1 LKRRLPVGNSNAVTW
16 TGILL
21 GSLLGVLSAS
31 LAGAQSLPVRHY
43 DISDGL
49 IHNIVGRVSVDAHG
63 FVWAAS
69 GAGVSRFDGHEFVN
83 YTMTDGLPDPVA
95 NHVFTDSF
103 GRTWIATNGGGLA
116 RFRTQPDAQGRLFDI
131 VEVGQSRRSNR
142 VNKLLEAD
150 GSLWAATDEGL
161 FRAAASEA
169 PPKFTEVPLD
179 VEDPSAIEVS
189 VFDLAQGSAKSV
201 WLATSI
207 GLLHLVADGRTF
219 HYYFA
224 DRENREVA
232 RGVVHS
238 ADGVVWVAH
247 ADRVVLWR
255 PLSHDTGRTK
265 VIAVSS
271 TCAVAAAA
279 IRPPTVP
286 GTGCLLPARETAFG
300 NRVPVLYSARNGAI
314 LVSHRNDALVQFQN
328 GQTRTLWSLPDGV
341 TVHSLEEDRQGHIWV
356 ASDNG
361 VYRLVRSGIVTWGGE
376 STQPFRVMGLVDAGH
391 GEVYGMGHEG
401 WIYRV
406 TERGME
412 ATRPRAVAG
421 AMTGALV
428 FQTPLRDRYGGWW
441 IGTARG
447 LYRFPP
453 VPFDALRTAQP
464 SAIYRIEHG
473 LPSNLIGRLFE
484 DHRGDIWI
492 ASRGSGGEV
501 LARWQRAT
509 DRIHTYRPEDGVPA
523 GNVPFAF
530 AEDAKHRVW
539 IGFRD
544 GGLGR
549 VVNDR
554 FELIADPSLRDVVV
568 QSVYIDRRQRMW
580 LGTRN
585 HGVLRIEDPDRS
597 PWSVTTYAGA
607 NGVQNGGGAGV
618 TEDLRGGIYV
628 GGVRG
633 VDRIDPVSGRVSHL
647 AAPGPANVL
656 SALADR
662 DGRIWFGTTRG
673 VSQLTQVPE
682 PLPRP
687 PTVRIRSVRV
697 GGVESPLSP
706 LGVEGAP
713 EIRADASRNRIEI
726 EFFGLDEALDDTL
739 QYQMQLQN
747 VDADWSPPTSQRAV
761 TYANLRPGQYRF
773 LVRSMDSAGH
783 VSERAATVALIID
796 PPLWQ
801 RAWFITLLAVTAF
814 GLIYGAYRYRLQHM
828 LAVERVRTRIAA
840 DLHDDIGS
848 NLSKVAL
855 LSEVVQRDAALA
867 GTASTRLASMAS
879 IAHESIESM
888 ADIVWAVDPTK
899 DRVRDLVQRMRSFA
913 EEQFAAAGIAFS
925 LDAPDDQS
933 TLALGADVR
942 REVLLIF
949 KEAVNNA
956 VRHARCE
963 HARVSLRVTRGQ
975 LTLDVE
981 DDGCGFTEQALPD
994 GNGLRSMRQRAARL
1008 GGTLTVVSRPNDGT
1022 RVTLTAPL
1030 GWRL

>member
-1 LKRRLPVGNSNAVTW
+1 MVVTW

-21 GSLLGVLSAS
+21 GSSLGLFAAT
-31 LAGAQSLPVRHY
+31 LAAAQSLPVRHY

-49 IHNIVGRVSVDAHG
+49 IHNSVGRVSVDAHG

-83 YTMTDGLPDPVA
+83 YTMADGLPDPVA
-95 NHVFTDSF
+95 NHVFTDSH

-116 RFRTQPDAQGRLFDI
+116 MFRVQPDTHGRLFD
-131 VEVGQSRRSNR
+131 VMSVGRSRRSNR
-142 VNKLLEAD
+142 VNKLIEAH
-150 GSLWAATDEGL
+150 GRMWAATDEGL
-161 FRAAASEA
+161 FRAEVTDA
-169 PPKFTEVPLD
+169 PPTFSDVPLD

-189 VFDLAQGSAKSV
+189 VFDLTPGDTGSI

-207 GLLHLVADGRTF
+207 GLLHLAADGRTS
-219 HYYFA
+219 HYFFA
-224 DRENREVA
+224 DRESREVA
-232 RGVVHS
+232 RWVAH
-238 ADGVVWVAH
+238 APDGVVWVAH

-255 PLSHDTGRTK
+255 PLSHDRGRTK
-265 VIAVSS
+265 VSDVSRPCVVS
-271 TCAVAAAA
+271 ASA
-279 IRPPTVP
+279 IQPPIEP
-286 GTGCLLPARETAFG
+286 GTGCLWPARETALG
-300 NRVPVLYSARNGAI
+300 NRVPVVYSARDGSI
-314 LVSHRNDALVQFQN
+314 LVSQRNDALVQVQN
-328 GQTRTLWSLPDGV
+328 AQSRTLWSLPDGV
-341 TVHSLEEDRQGHIWV
+341 TVHNLEEDRQGHIWV

-361 VYRLVRSGIVTWGGE
+361 VYRLVRSGIVTWGSE
-376 STQPFRVMGLVDAGH
+376 SRQPFRVMGLVHADN

-406 TERGME
+406 SERGME
-412 ATRPRAVAG
+412 STRPVAVAG

-428 FQTPLRDRYGGWW
+428 FQTPLRDRNGAWW

-453 VPFDALRTAQP
+453 VAFDALRTAQP
-464 SAIYRIEHG
+464 SAIYRVEDG

-492 ASRGSGGEV
+492 ASRGNRGEV

-509 DRIHTYRPEDGVPA
+509 DRIHTYRPEDGVPS
-523 GNVPFAF
+523 GNVPFVF
-530 AEDAKHRVW
+530 AEDAKQRVW

-549 VVNDR
+549 IVNDR
-554 FELIADPSLRDVVV
+554 FELLADPSLRDVVV
-568 QSVYIDRRQRMW
+568 QSVYFDRRQRMW
-580 LGTRN
+580 LGTRS
-585 HGVLRIEDPDRS
+585 HGVLRIDDPDQS
-597 PWSVTTYAGA
+597 PWNVTSYAGA
-607 NGVQNGGGAGV
+607 NGVQNGGGAAI
-618 TEDLRGGIYV
+618 TEDVRGGIYV
-628 GGVRG
+628 GGASG
-633 VDRIDPVSGRVSHL
+633 VDRIDPVTGRVSHL
-647 AAPGPANVL
+647 AAPWTANVL

-682 PLPRP
+682 PPARP

-697 GGVESPLSP
+697 AGVESPLSP
-706 LGVEGAP
+706 LGVEVAP
-713 EIRADASRNRIEI
+713 EIRTNASRNRIEI

-739 QYQMQLQN
+739 QYQMQLEN
-747 VDADWSPPTSQRAV
+747 VDDDWSPLTSQRAV

-773 LVRSMDSAGH
+773 LVRSVDSAGH
-783 VSERAATVALIID
+783 ASDRAATAALIID
-796 PPLWQ
+796 PPFWQ
-801 RAWFITLLAVTAF
+801 RAWFLGLTAAIGF

-867 GTASTRLASMAS
+867 GAASTRLASMAS

-888 ADIVWAVDPTK
+888 ADIVWAVDPSK

-925 LDAPDDQS
+925 LDAPDEHS
-933 TLALGADVR
+933 TLVLGADVR

-963 HARVSLRVTRGQ
+963 HASVTLHVTRAR
-975 LTLDVE
+975 LTLTVD
-981 DDGCGFTEQALPD
+981 DDGCGFTDRALHD
-994 GNGLRSMRQRAARL
+994 GNGLRSMRERAKRL
-1008 GGTLTVVSRPNDGT
+1008 GGTLTVVSRPDQGT
-1022 RVTLTAPL
+1022 QVTLTAPL
-1030 GWRL
+1030 GQRL